1 MVKHFASQSRLR
13 RPRFYSGCI
22 IARHSAESRPFG
34 GRERSLQLNPFPP
47 EGVIPGFRPP
57 KGRLFL
63 YSACTLDCLPAAAV
77 SIK

>member
-34 GRERSLQLNPFPP
+34 GRERSPLLNLSRPL
-47 EGVIPGFRPP
+47 GVYTRAFRPP
-57 KGRLFL
+57 KGRLILFSL
-63 YSACTLDCLPAAAV
+63 HS
-77 SIK
+77 